1 MPVNT
6 TQPTSQSVDTYLAG
20 IGNEP
25 RRVDAAALIGLI
37 ASVTKSEPVM
47 WGSSIVGF
55 GTHHYVYETG
65 REGDTVAV
73 GIAARKEAL
82 VLYGLSQD
90 QENKDTLANQL
101 GSYTKGK
108 GCIYIKKLSDVNLDI
123 LRQMVASSFQHR
135 NNAPG

>member
-1 MPVNT
+1 
-6 TQPTSQSVDTYLAG
+6 
-20 IGNEP
+20 
-25 RRVDAAALIGLI
+25 
-37 ASVTKSEPVM
+37 M

-55 GTHHYVYETG
+55 GTYHYVYETG

-90 QENKDTLANQL
+90 QENKDSLANQL
-101 GSYTKGK
+101 GPYTNGK
-108 GCIYIKKLSDVNLDI
+108 GCIYIKKLSDVNLDV
-123 LRQMVASSFQHR
+123 LGQMVANSFQHR